1 MAEAGPQETWRSK
14 QTEQNTGPVV
24 AAGAAAAAVERVA
37 GLAAFLPGCSIASST
52 RPKRRHSGRPRV
64 YLDQPGQAGCS
75 RAAGRLAY
83 YPATAGRSL
92 RAVEPFP
99 VAAGPAAFRMD
110 PLTAGAVGVASSAG
124 EAVHPVDLVDCRDF
138 HPSEGLPLVDRPF
151 LQDAPVVHES
161 LGHEQEPNP
170 PFRG

>member
-64 YLDQPGQAGCS
+64 YLRTDASGNTS
-75 RAAGRLAY
+75 RTTSYVEVNNIG
-83 YPATAGRSL
+83 TAQSIRCKHS
-92 RAVEPFP
+92 
-99 VAAGPAAFRMD
+99 
-110 PLTAGAVGVASSAG
+110 
-124 EAVHPVDLVDCRDF
+124 
-138 HPSEGLPLVDRPF
+138 
-151 LQDAPVVHES
+151 
-161 LGHEQEPNP
+161 
-170 PFRG
+170 